1 MSQIRPEV
9 DELIEYLRHIYKA
22 LRNSSSQSE
31 KDLGLSAAQIL
42 VLKNLKSEQGLS
54 INDLAQRTLTHQ
66 SSVSVVV
73 KKLEEGGLV
82 RRTASAVDSRKVIV
96 SLTDRGFEKLSSL
109 PTATADL
116 LVQTLQDM
124 PPEKTAT
131 LATLMSEFLKKANI
145 VDRAEVVT
153 TVRR

>member
-1 MSQIRPEV
+1 MEC
-9 DELIEYLRHIYKA
+9 LRHIYKA
-22 LRNSSSQSE
+22 LRDSSSQSE

-42 VLKNLKSEQGLS
+42 VLKNLKTEQGLS

-73 KKLEEGGLV
+73 KKLEEQGLV
-82 RRTASAVDSRKVIV
+82 RRAASAVDSRKVIV
-96 SLTDRGFEKLSSL
+96 SLTDRGFEKLNTL
-109 PTATADL
+109 PRATADL
-116 LVQTLQDM
+116 LVETLQDM

-145 VDRAEVVT
+145 VDRTEVVT
-153 TVRR
+153 TERR